1 MLDCLVTQ
9 QTSNAMTSYLSNGS
23 KIRYLI
29 SGSGIFYQFWIPH
42 FWIPHFWIPHFWIY
56 HFWIPHFW
64 VWNFLPMLLS
74 VIFCH
79 IDSFVLVENE
89 IGNAQVENSRGG
101 SLFKTFVLTVLE
113 FRVKNVSNRKQS
125 NSSFEPFRIPKI
137 PQMVLSSNPFLFVPI
152 KWFESWLRV
161 QSYNDE

>member
-1 MLDCLVTQ
+1 MLDCLVTR

-23 KIRYLI
+23 KI
-29 SGSGIFYQFWIPH
+29 
-42 FWIPHFWIPHFWIY
+42 
-56 HFWIPHFW
+56 PHFW
-64 VWNFLPMLLS
+64 VWNFVPMLFS
-74 VIFCH
+74 FIFCH

-113 FRVKNVSNRKQS
+113 FRVKNVSNRKRS

-137 PQMVLSSNPFLFVPI
+137 PNGTKFKSLFI
-152 KWFESWLRV
+152 CTNKIIRILIQGSIL
-161 QSYNDE
+161 